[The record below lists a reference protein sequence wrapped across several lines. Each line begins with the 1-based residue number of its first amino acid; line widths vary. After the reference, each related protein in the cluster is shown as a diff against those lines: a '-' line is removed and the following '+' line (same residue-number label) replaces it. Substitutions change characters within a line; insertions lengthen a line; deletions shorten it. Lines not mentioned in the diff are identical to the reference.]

1 MGAQVEHERKFG
13 LDDDQQVPDLSEVAD
28 VGPAAEFDL
37 VATYYDSPDFRL
49 AAARQVIRR
58 RTGGNDDGW
67 HLKRPGAGPD
77 QRTEL
82 HAPVE
87 HRRPPQQ
94 FRDLVAGI
102 LDDAPLVPVAEL
114 RTHRSE
120 RPLLGADGTV
130 LAVLC
135 TDQVDARAGAHL
147 QRWREAEV
155 ELVNGDAGFLDRV
168 TSALQAAGVQQS
180 VSASKA
186 GQALAPAIADAAVA
200 DRSAGGAVLA
210 YIGAQIGVLQ
220 AHEEAVRHDGPDA
233 VHRSRVATRRVRS
246 ALRTFGGVFGP
257 GAVQHVRDELRW
269 HAELLGGARD
279 TEVLQERLTTALA
292 ELVEPAGDAVI
303 RRVTSSLAEAHAVAH
318 GRLVASM
325 STDRYEQLQLELE
338 QLLVTPGLVWV
349 AAEEASTVLPPML
362 GVAVGRVR
370 KLARRAAARP
380 GDLGRWHEVRKA
392 AKAVRYGAEALVGV
406 LGQTAEN
413 WRAAWE
419 QVTEGFGAVQDCV
432 VATHMLED
440 LASQT
445 VLDGLP
451 RAPFD
456 ALLEHQDAAL
466 RDALA
471 RSREVLATAL
481 HKRSGPERFGA

>member
-1 MGAQVEHERKFG
+1 MATQVEHERKFALG
-13 LDDDQQVPDLSEVAD
+13 DGQQVPDLSEVAD
-28 VGPAAEFDL
+28 VGPTAEFDL

-67 HLKRPGAGPD
+67 HLKRPGAEPD

-87 HRRPPQQ
+87 HSRPPQQ
-94 FRDLVAGI
+94 FRDVVAGS
-102 LDDAPLVPVAEL
+102 LGGAPLVPVAEL
-114 RTHRSE
+114 RTHRVE
-120 RPLLGADGTV
+120 RQLMAADGTV

-135 TDQVDARAGAHL
+135 TDQVDARAGVHT

-155 ELVNGDAGFLDRV
+155 ELVDGDAGFLDRV
-168 TSALQAAGVQQS
+168 TSVLQAAGVQVS
-180 VSASKA
+180 ESASKA
-186 GQALAPAIADAAVA
+186 AQALAPAIADAAAA

-210 YIGAQIGVLQ
+210 YVGAQIGVLQ
-220 AHEEAVRHDGPDA
+220 AHEEAVRRDGPDA

-246 ALRTFGGVFGP
+246 ALRTFGGVFEP

-279 TEVLQERLTTALA
+279 TEVLQERLTTALE
-292 ELVEPAGDAVI
+292 ELAEPAGDAVI

-318 GRLVASM
+318 GRLVQSM
-325 STDRYEQLQLELE
+325 STERYEALQLELE
-338 QLLVTPGLVWV
+338 QLLVAPGLVRV
-349 AAEEASTVLPPML
+349 AAEEASAVLPPML

-370 KLARRAAARP
+370 KLARRAAAQP
-380 GDLGRWHEVRKA
+380 GDLRRWHEVRKA
-392 AKAVRYGAEALVGV
+392 AKAVRYGSEALVGA
-406 LGQTAEN
+406 LGGTAEN
-413 WRAAWE
+413 WRARWE
-419 QVTEGFGAVQDCV
+419 QVTECFGAVQDCV
-432 VATHMLED
+432 VAAHVIED

-445 VLDGLP
+445 VVEGLP

-456 ALLEHQDAAL
+456 ALLAHQDTAL
-466 RDALA
+466 REALA
-471 RSREVLATAL
+471 RGREALATAL
-481 HKRSGPERFGA
+481 EAHGGPETFGV

>member
-1 MGAQVEHERKFG
+1 MATQVEHERKFALG
-13 LDDDQQVPDLSEVAD
+13 DGQQVPDLSEVAD

-87 HRRPPQQ
+87 HSRPPQQ
-94 FRDLVAGI
+94 FRDVVAGS
-102 LDDAPLVPVAEL
+102 LGGAPLVPVAEL
-114 RTHRSE
+114 RTHRVE
-120 RPLLGADGTV
+120 RQLMAADGTV

-135 TDQVDARAGAHL
+135 TDQVDARAGVHT

-155 ELVNGDAGFLDRV
+155 ELVDGDAAFLDRV
-168 TSALQAAGVQQS
+168 TSVLQAAGVQVS
-180 VSASKA
+180 GSASKA
-186 GQALAPAIADAAVA
+186 AQALAPAIADAAAA

-210 YIGAQIGVLQ
+210 YVGAQIGVLQ
-220 AHEEAVRHDGPDA
+220 AHEEAVRRDGPDA

-246 ALRTFGGVFGP
+246 ALRTFGGVFEP

-279 TEVLQERLTTALA
+279 TEVLQERLTTALE
-292 ELVEPAGDAVI
+292 ELAEPAGDAVI

-318 GRLVASM
+318 GRLVQSM
-325 STDRYEQLQLELE
+325 STERYEALQLELE
-338 QLLVTPGLVWV
+338 QLLVAPGLVRV
-349 AAEEASTVLPPML
+349 AAEEASAVLPPML

-370 KLARRAAARP
+370 KLARRAAAQP
-380 GDLGRWHEVRKA
+380 GDLRRWHEVRKA
-392 AKAVRYGAEALVGV
+392 AKAVRYGSEALVGA
-406 LGQTAEN
+406 LGGTAEN
-413 WRAAWE
+413 WRARWE
-419 QVTEGFGAVQDCV
+419 QVTECFGAVQDCV
-432 VATHMLED
+432 VAAHVIED

-445 VLDGLP
+445 VVEGLP

-456 ALLEHQDAAL
+456 ALLAHQDTAL
-466 RDALA
+466 REALA
-471 RSREVLATAL
+471 RGREALATAL
-481 HKRSGPERFGA
+481 EAHGGPETFGV